1 MSTPEDEISYREFVQ
16 RCAKEKQP
24 SPDDY
29 EALENYRAYL
39 KISPDRARAIEQEVL
54 GSQII
59 PPRTTDQLD
68 TQTILGNE
76 SPINQP
82 KPDDLSKKLNQLDAS
97 NKQNIDLETQ
107 NIANGLAIDDIT
119 QPPTGKPENYFA
131 HLEQYGKD
139 FLQALR
145 TEGFNL
151 SEETRERLR
160 KFAKQYELVG
170 SDVADTERKMLVEL
184 YLTTGQ
190 REAIEEPPIVP
201 PPPVTIKTPVEPKYD
216 IHLEPFFEEL
226 EGCLKAND
234 LKAADIATCD
244 ILLEVIKPSE
254 RWFDEASLKKFKPTI
269 ADKKAIQEI
278 DHLWKQKSSKFG
290 FSRQLQIYGSN
301 HIASQEADLDK
312 QQRDNRRYT
321 LLFAK
326 EVQWWLNGLEFFKFY
341 NQLNFSMEKI
351 ENIPDGHLPARWF
364 WEIPRSK
371 AFQHGGL
378 GILTE
383 RGGCGLD
390 SFILPAFMYMLRN
403 SDIHP

>member
-16 RCAKEKQP
+16 RCVKEKQP
-24 SPDDY
+24 SSDDY

-54 GSQII
+54 GSRIITGQPNDQIV
-59 PPRTTDQLD
+59 PDSE
-68 TQTILGNE
+68 N
-76 SPINQP
+76 SINQS
-82 KPDDLSKKLNQLDAS
+82 KTDDLNNNLNPPD
-97 NKQNIDLETQ
+97 NPTERDIDPGTQ
-107 NIANGLAIDDIT
+107 DIPNGSTIEDIT

-190 REAIEEPPIVP
+190 REAVAPPVIV
-201 PPPVTIKTPVEPKYD
+201 PPPVTIEQEQKYD
-216 IHLEPFFEEL
+216 SHLEPFFEEL
-226 EGCLKAND
+226 QGSFKAND
-234 LKAADIATCD
+234 LKTADIATCEL
-244 ILLEVIKPSE
+244 LLEIIKPAE

-278 DHLWKQKSSKFG
+278 DHLWRQKNSKFG
-290 FSRQLQIYGSN
+290 FSRQLQIYGST
-301 HIASQEADLDK
+301 HIASQETDLDK

-326 EVQWWLNGLEFFKFY
+326 EVQWWLKGLEFFKFY
-341 NQLNFSMEKI
+341 NQLDFSMDA
-351 ENIPDGHLPARWF
+351 PDGHLPARWF

-403 SDIHP
+403 SDIRL